1 MSTGIIIAIAIV
13 ALMSAFL
20 IFTIIRRTV
29 RMALRLALFGVV
41 VLVMAVGAL
50 VIWMYLPGTDAPQN
64 ANRPSSTRPT
74 RAR

>member
-1 MSTGIIIAIAIV
+1 MSTGVIIVVVAA
-13 ALMSAFL
+13 ALMSAVL

-41 VLVMAVGAL
+41 VLVMAVGAV
-50 VIWMYLPGTDAPQN
+50 VIWMYLPATDAPRN
-64 ANRPSSTRPT
+64 TNRPPSTRPA

>member
-41 VLVMAVGAL
+41 VLMMAIGAL
-50 VIWMYLPGTDAPQN
+50 VIWWYLPGDVTGQQ
-64 ANRPSSTRPT
+64 NRPASTRPV

>member
-29 RMALRLALFGVV
+29 RMALRLVLFGVV
-41 VLVMAVGAL
+41 VLVMAIGAL
-50 VIWMYLPGTDAPQN
+50 VIWMYLPGADAPQN

>member
-29 RMALRLALFGVV
+29 RMALRLVLFGVV
-41 VLVMAVGAL
+41 VLVMAIGAL
-50 VIWMYLPGTDAPQN
+50 VIWWYLPGDVTGNQ
-64 ANRPSSTRPT
+64 NRPSSTRPA

>member
-1 MSTGIIIAIAIV
+1 MSTEVIIVVAIV

-29 RMALRLALFGVV
+29 RVALRLALFGVV
-41 VLVMAVGAL
+41 VLVMAIGAL
-50 VIWMYLPGTDAPQN
+50 VIWMYLPLTNAPQN
-64 ANRPSSTRPT
+64 ANRPAATRPT